1 MLVLTGGRNKSR
13 HIYIV
18 PVHTQITLLIDRYKI
33 TTGITLLLFQ
43 AFVLLALN
51 ELPIKENNYKPLK
64 EYCSL
69 RASSRGR

>member
-1 MLVLTGGRNKSR
+1 MLVLTGGRNKLR
-13 HIYIV
+13 HID
-18 PVHTQITLLIDRYKI
+18 PVYTQITLLLIVRYKI

-43 AFVLLALN
+43 AFILLALN

>member
-13 HIYIV
+13 HID
-18 PVHTQITLLIDRYKI
+18 PVHTQITLLIARYKI

-43 AFVLLALN
+43 AFMLLALN

-64 EYCSL
+64 E
-69 RASSRGR
+69 